1 MRISLPPNS
10 PIPRKIMRL
19 DKIKRSSNVDDR
31 RRMSGG
37 KKAAG
42 GLGAIVMALIAIF
55 VFKKD
60 PAQTLAELAST
71 QKQGAAS
78 SVQSDRELTPEE
90 KEMEEFVSKVLKL
103 TEDVWEEIY
112 PYAAREYNRPTTY
125 EKPKLVLFAGRVNS
139 ACGLADSGMGP
150 FYCPGDKQVYIDLDF
165 YGELERKF
173 KAPGD
178 FAQAYVL
185 AHEVGHHVQKLLG
198 FSDFVH
204 KKRQTVSKEEYNR
217 LSVRL
222 ELQADYFAG
231 VWANRAQ
238 KSFNILERGDLE
250 EGLRAASAV
259 GDDTIQKRAQG
270 YVVPESF
277 THGSAEQRIRWF
289 RKGLETGDPL
299 AHNPFD
305 VAYEDL

>member
-1 MRISLPPNS
+1 
-10 PIPRKIMRL
+10 MRL
-19 DKIKRSSNVDDR
+19 DNIERSKNVDDR

-37 KKAAG
+37 QKAAG
-42 GLGAIVMALIAIF
+42 GLGAIIMAVIAIF

-60 PAQTLAELAST
+60 PAQTLSELATSNLAPA
-71 QKQGAAS
+71 G
-78 SVQSDRELTPEE
+78 VQSQREFTPEE
-90 KEMEEFVSKVLKL
+90 EALQIHVEKVLKL
-103 TEDVWEEIY
+103 TEDVWDEIY
-112 PYAAREYNRPTTY
+112 PHAAQKFTGRRSPY
-125 EKPKLVLFAGRVNS
+125 EKPTLVSFSGQVSS
-139 ACGLADSGMGP
+139 ACGHASAAMGP

-165 YGELERKF
+165 FNDLKKEF
-173 KAPGD
+173 DAPGD
-178 FAQAYVL
+178 FAQAYVV

-217 LSVRL
+217 LSVKL

-238 KSFNILERGDLE
+238 KRFNILERGDLE
-250 EGLRAASAV
+250 EGLGAAGAV
-259 GDDTIQKRAQG
+259 GDDRIQKRAQG

-277 THGSAEQRIRWF
+277 THGTADQRIRWF
-289 RKGLETGDPL
+289 TLGLKSGDPA

-305 VAYEDL
+305 VPYDEL